1 MLGLWIALGVIAV
14 LVIIL
19 VVWGISTYNK
29 LIKMKNDVEESFS
42 TMDVCMK
49 KRYDLVPNLVATV
62 KGYAKH
68 EESTLEK
75 VIAARNMAVNAT
87 SMEEKSKADNM
98 LTGTLKSIFALSESY
113 PELKANTN
121 FMDLQNQLKNL
132 ETEISNSRKYYNA
145 CVKNL
150 NNKIEV
156 FPSSIIAKWFKFEK
170 KTMFEVD
177 APEERKNVKVEF

>member
-132 ETEISNSRKYYNA
+132 ETEISNSRRFYNA
-145 CVKNL
+145 CVKNF

-156 FPSSIIAKWFKFEK
+156 FPSS
-170 KTMFEVD
+170 
-177 APEERKNVKVEF
+177 